1 MQQDASLLLDMVL
14 WGREAKTL
22 VEGMSW
28 EEFTQSRAT
37 QLGLVYALQTIGEA
51 ASKVSGATQ
60 AARAD
65 IPWRP
70 VINMRHRLV
79 HDCGRVDLAIVWST
93 VQTHV
98 PLLIAALEPLIPPE
112 E

>member
-1 MQQDASLLLDMVL
+1 MQQDASLLLDMAL
-14 WGREAKTL
+14 WGRETKAL
-22 VEGMSW
+22 VEGITW
-28 EEFTQSRAT
+28 EEFTQNRAT

-60 AARAD
+60 ATHAD
-65 IPWRP
+65 IPWRRM
-70 VINMRHRLV
+70 INMRHRLV
-79 HDCGRVDLAIVWST
+79 HDYGRVDLAIAWST